1 MDYIFYILIL
11 VEIYIILAV
20 SLNLL
25 MGFAGLISM
34 AHAGFMAI
42 GAYTTAILVTR
53 LGVNFLLSIPLGVV
67 MAVMVSAIVAI
78 PSLRVKGEHYII
90 ASFGLQIILY
100 NILLNWV
107 SLTNGPY
114 GFSGIPRPQIFSY
127 TFATY
132 QSYLI
137 LASIITFVCVFLIWR
152 VTNSRFGLI
161 LKGIREDEVAVLSI
175 GKNVNRFKV
184 ITFIVGSST
193 AAVAGSLYATAIS
206 FIDPFCFT
214 IHDSIFILAIVII
227 GGMGNIFGSVLGALL
242 LISLP
247 ELLKFIHVSETVAA
261 PLRQMIYGALLV
273 ILMRFRPQGLLPEY
287 RARKGKG

>member
-1 MDYIFYILIL
+1 MDYLFYVLIL
-11 VEIYIILAV
+11 VDIYIILAV

-25 MGFAGLISM
+25 MGFTGLISM
-34 AHAGFMAI
+34 AHAGFMAV
-42 GAYTTAILVTR
+42 GAYTTTLLLTR
-53 LGVNFLLSIPLGVV
+53 TGMNFLLTIPLGV
-67 MAVMVSAIVAI
+67 ALAALVSALLAL

-107 SLTNGPY
+107 SVTNGPF
-114 GFSGIPRPQIFSY
+114 GFSGIPRPKIFGF

-132 QSYLI
+132 RSFLVLATLI
-137 LASIITFVCVFLIWR
+137 MLVCTFLIWR
-152 VTNSRFGLI
+152 ITRSRFGLV
-161 LKGIREDEVAVLSI
+161 LKAVREDEGAASSL

-184 ITFIVGSST
+184 AAFIAGSSV

-214 IHDSIFILAIVII
+214 VHDSIFMLAIVII
-227 GGMGNIFGSVLGALL
+227 GGTGNIFGSALGALL

-247 ELLKFIHVSETVAA
+247 EFLKFLHVAESIAA
-261 PLRQMIYGALLV
+261 PLRQMIYGAMLV
-273 ILMRFRPQGLLPEY
+273 LFMRFRPQGILPEY
-287 RARKGKG
+287 REKKG

>member
-11 VEIYIILAV
+11 VDIFIILAV

-25 MGFAGLISM
+25 MGFTGLISM

-42 GAYTTAILVTR
+42 GAYTTTLLITS
-53 LGVNFLLSIPLGVV
+53 LGMNFFLTIPLGVLI
-67 MAVMVSAIVAI
+67 AGLVSALVAL

-114 GFSGIPRPQIFSY
+114 GFSGIPRPRLFGY
-127 TFATY
+127 TFGTY
-132 QSYLI
+132 RSYLV
-137 LASIITFVCVFLIWR
+137 LASLITLVCVFIIWR
-152 VTNSRFGLI
+152 ITRSRFGLV
-161 LKGIREDEVAVLSI
+161 LRGIREDEIAASSL

-184 ITFIVGSST
+184 ITFVAGSSV

-214 IHDSIFILAIVII
+214 VHDSIFMLAVVII
-227 GGMGNIFGSVLGALL
+227 GGTGNIFGSALGALL

-247 ELLKFIHVSETVAA
+247 ELLKFFQVAETIAA

-273 ILMRFRPQGLLPEY
+273 VFMRFRPQGLLPEY
-287 RARKGKG
+287 KSKKG

>member
-1 MDYIFYILIL
+1 MDYLFYILIL
-11 VEIYIILAV
+11 VDIYIILAV

-25 MGFAGLISM
+25 MGFTGLISM
-34 AHAGFMAI
+34 AHAGFMAV
-42 GAYTTAILVTR
+42 GAYTTTLLLTR
-53 LGVNFLLSIPLGVV
+53 TGVNFLLTIPLGV
-67 MAVMVSAIVAI
+67 ALAALVSALLAL

-107 SLTNGPY
+107 SVTNGPF
-114 GFSGIPRPQIFSY
+114 GFSGIPRPKIFGF

-132 QSYLI
+132 RSFLVLATLI
-137 LASIITFVCVFLIWR
+137 MLVCTFLIWR
-152 VTNSRFGLI
+152 ITRSRFGLV
-161 LKGIREDEVAVLSI
+161 LKAVREDEVAASSL

-184 ITFIVGSST
+184 AAFIAGSSV

-214 IHDSIFILAIVII
+214 VHDSIFILAIVII
-227 GGMGNIFGSVLGALL
+227 GGTGNIFGSALGALL

-247 ELLKFIHVSETVAA
+247 ELLKFLHVAESIAA
-261 PLRQMIYGALLV
+261 PLRQMIYGAMLV
-273 ILMRFRPQGLLPEY
+273 LFMRFRPQGILPEY
-287 RARKGKG
+287 REKKG

>member
-25 MGFAGLISM
+25 MGFTGLISM
-34 AHAGFMAI
+34 AHAAFMAI
-42 GAYTTAILVTR
+42 GAYTTTLLMTR
-53 LGVNFLLSIPLGVV
+53 LGVNFLLSIPGGV
-67 MAVMVSAIVAI
+67 AIAALVSALLAL

-114 GFSGIPRPQIFSY
+114 GFSGIPRPQIFGY
-127 TFATY
+127 TFGTY
-132 QSYLI
+132 RSYLM
-137 LASIITFVCVFLIWR
+137 LASLITFISVFLIWR
-152 VTNSRFGLI
+152 ITRSRFGLI
-161 LKGIREDEVAVLSI
+161 LKGIREDEVAALSL

-184 ITFIVGSST
+184 VAFIVGSSM
-193 AAVAGSLYATAIS
+193 AAVAGSVYAAAIS

-214 IHDSIFILAIVII
+214 IHDSIFMLAVVII
-227 GGMGNIFGSVLGALL
+227 GGTGNIFGSVLGALL

-247 ELLKFIHVSETVAA
+247 ELLKFLQVAETVAA
-261 PLRQMIYGALLV
+261 PLRQMLYGALLV
-273 ILMRFRPQGLLPEY
+273 VFMRFRPQGLLPEY
-287 RARKGKG
+287 RSRKG

>member
-11 VEIYIILAV
+11 VDIFIILAV

-25 MGFAGLISM
+25 MGFTGLISM

-42 GAYTTAILVTR
+42 GAYTTTLLITS
-53 LGVNFLLSIPLGVV
+53 LGMNFFLTIPLGVLI
-67 MAVMVSAIVAI
+67 AGLVSALLAL

-114 GFSGIPRPQIFSY
+114 GFSGIPRPRLFGY
-127 TFATY
+127 TFGTY
-132 QSYLI
+132 RSYLV
-137 LASIITFVCVFLIWR
+137 LASLITLVCVFIIWR
-152 VTNSRFGLI
+152 ITRSRFGLV
-161 LKGIREDEVAVLSI
+161 LRGIREDEIAASSL

-184 ITFIVGSST
+184 ITFVAGSSV

-214 IHDSIFILAIVII
+214 VHDSIFMLAVVII
-227 GGMGNIFGSVLGALL
+227 GGMGNIFGSALGALL

-247 ELLKFIHVSETVAA
+247 ELLKFLQVAETIAA

-273 ILMRFRPQGLLPEY
+273 VFMRFRPQGLLPEY
-287 RARKGKG
+287 KSRKG

>member
-11 VEIYIILAV
+11 VDIFIILAV

-42 GAYTTAILVTR
+42 GAYTTTLLITS
-53 LGVNFLLSIPLGVV
+53 LGMNFFLTIPLGVLI
-67 MAVMVSAIVAI
+67 AGLVSALLAL

-114 GFSGIPRPQIFSY
+114 GFSGIPRPRLFGY
-127 TFATY
+127 TFGTY
-132 QSYLI
+132 RSYLV
-137 LASIITFVCVFLIWR
+137 LASLITLVCVFIIWR
-152 VTNSRFGLI
+152 ITRSRFGLV
-161 LKGIREDEVAVLSI
+161 LRGIREDEIAASSL

-184 ITFIVGSST
+184 ITFVAGSSV

-214 IHDSIFILAIVII
+214 VHDSIFMLAVVII
-227 GGMGNIFGSVLGALL
+227 GGMGNIFGSALGALL

-247 ELLKFIHVSETVAA
+247 ELLKFFQVAETIAA

-273 ILMRFRPQGLLPEY
+273 VFMRFRPQGLLPEY
-287 RARKGKG
+287 KSKKG

>member
-42 GAYTTAILVTR
+42 GAYTTTLLITS
-53 LGVNFLLSIPLGVV
+53 LGMNFLLTIPLGVV
-67 MAVMVSAIVAI
+67 IAGLVSALLAL

-114 GFSGIPRPQIFSY
+114 GFSGIPRPRLFGY
-127 TFATY
+127 TFGTY
-132 QSYLI
+132 RSYLV
-137 LASIITFVCVFLIWR
+137 LASLITLVCVFIIWR
-152 VTNSRFGLI
+152 ITRSRFGLV
-161 LKGIREDEVAVLSI
+161 LRGIREDEIAASSL

-184 ITFIVGSST
+184 ITFIAGSSV

-214 IHDSIFILAIVII
+214 VHDSIFMLAVVII
-227 GGMGNIFGSVLGALL
+227 GGTGNIFGSALGALL

-247 ELLKFIHVSETVAA
+247 ELLKFFQVAETIAA

-273 ILMRFRPQGLLPEY
+273 VFMRFRPQGLLPEY
-287 RARKGKG
+287 KSKKG

>member
-1 MDYIFYILIL
+1 MDYIFFILIL
-11 VEIYIILAV
+11 VDIYIILAV

-25 MGFAGLISM
+25 MGFTGLISM

-42 GAYTTAILVTR
+42 GAYTTTLLITS
-53 LGVNFLLSIPLGVV
+53 LGLNFFLTIPLGVLI
-67 MAVMVSAIVAI
+67 AGLVSALLAL

-114 GFSGIPRPQIFSY
+114 GFSGIPRPQLFGY
-127 TFATY
+127 TFGTY
-132 QSYLI
+132 RSYLV
-137 LASIITFVCVFLIWR
+137 LASLITLVCVFIIWR
-152 VTNSRFGLI
+152 ITRSRFGLV
-161 LKGIREDEVAVLSI
+161 LRGIREDEIAASSL
-175 GKNVNRFKV
+175 GKNVKRFKV
-184 ITFIVGSST
+184 ITFIAGSSI

-214 IHDSIFILAIVII
+214 VHDSIFMLAVVII
-227 GGMGNIFGSVLGALL
+227 GGTGNIFGSALGALL

-247 ELLKFIHVSETVAA
+247 ELLKFFQVAETIAA

-273 ILMRFRPQGLLPEY
+273 VFMRFRPQGLLPEY
-287 RARKGKG
+287 KSKKG